1 MSAPLW
7 VKRTCR
13 ASQDTSV
20 RCSGSNAML
29 LRLQGASLSR
39 EHMERRTFI
48 AILGGAAIWS
58 LAARAQQ
65 PLMPV
70 IGFLNAGSPA
80 QWAHLVAAFRGGGV
94 GSDPVQA
101 GLVASLN
108 RPDAN
113 VTGVTHMQ
121 AELATKQLG
130 LLNELLPGA
139 ERFAVLV
146 NPNNR
151 AIAEPLIGDLQAA
164 ASHIGRQVKILD
176 AGDSREID
184 VAFASLVQQPV
195 NALLIS
201 PDPLFVDRRAQLA
214 ALALR
219 YSLPAIYPFREDAEA
234 GGLMMRKPVQRGQ

>member
-1 MSAPLW
+1 
-7 VKRTCR
+7 
-13 ASQDTSV
+13 
-20 RCSGSNAML
+20 ML
-29 LRLQGASLSR
+29 LRLQGASLTR

-48 AILGGAAIWS
+48 AILGGAAIWP

-80 QWAHLVAAFRGGGV
+80 QWAHLVAAFRGGLSEAGYVDGRNVIIEFRWANNEFDRLPELAADLVRSRVTIIVTPGGTPAGLAAKAATSTIPIVFGV

-101 GLVASLN
+101 GLVTSLN

-113 VTGVTHMQ
+113 VTGVTYMQ

-151 AIAEPLIGDLQAA
+151 AIAEPLIRDLQAA
-164 ASHIGRQVKILD
+164 ASHIGRQVKYSML
-176 AGDSREID
+176 ATVGRSMLRLRAWCNSR
-184 VAFASLVQQPV
+184 
-195 NALLIS
+195 
-201 PDPLFVDRRAQLA
+201 
-214 ALALR
+214 
-219 YSLPAIYPFREDAEA
+219 
-234 GGLMMRKPVQRGQ
+234 